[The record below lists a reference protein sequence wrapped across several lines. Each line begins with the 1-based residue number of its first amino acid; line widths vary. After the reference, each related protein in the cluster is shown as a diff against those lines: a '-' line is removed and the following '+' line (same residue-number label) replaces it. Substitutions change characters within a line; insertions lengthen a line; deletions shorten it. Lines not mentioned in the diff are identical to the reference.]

1 MTRHKKADIIVI
13 ISAVLVLLFAVWG
26 PEKIAKYKDRST
38 LNHIISETA
47 EDTNE
52 GYRYTLNENQK
63 LYILSKCLDGR
74 NVPESELSSMT
85 NMDSQGVDYEEIT
98 GTFAFVINRQGPS
111 DMEITSQE
119 IFDKCNEQL
128 AELKALG
135 VIPESVKDVSSEA
148 YSAEFYSAID
158 VLEPRNN
165 MSVWK
170 VSLLTDTR
178 NANKADRVIDA
189 YIDADSGKIYEFY
202 ARGNMTW
209 SDIDPDTVVEK
220 WSEYLGLYGMEEY
233 DSVNPLL
240 ESTPNYAKYRFPAGD
255 DDASTVVTLGFYE
268 GIDELYLKITK

>member
-1 MTRHKKADIIVI
+1 MRHKKTDIIVI
-13 ISAVLVLLFAVWG
+13 IAAVLVLMFAVWG
-26 PEKIAKYKDRST
+26 PEKIAKYKDKST

-74 NVPESELSSMT
+74 SIPESELSSMT
-85 NMDSQGVDYEEIT
+85 NMDSQGAGYEEIT

-111 DMEITSQE
+111 DMEITSEE
-119 IFDKCNEQL
+119 IFNKCNEQL
-128 AELKALG
+128 EELKELG
-135 VIPESVKDVSSEA
+135 VIPESVREVSSEA
-148 YSAEFYSAID
+148 YSAELYSAID

-209 SDIDPDTVVEK
+209 SDINPDKVVES

-240 ESTPNYAKYRFPAGD
+240 EATPNYVKYRFPAGEE
-255 DDASTVVTLGFYE
+255 ASTVVTLGFYD
-268 GIDELYLKITK
+268 GIDELFLKISK

>member
-1 MTRHKKADIIVI
+1 MTRQKKADIIVI
-13 ISAVLVLLFAVWG
+13 IAAICVLLFAVWG

-38 LNHIISETA
+38 LDHIISETV
-47 EDTNE
+47 EDTGE
-52 GYRYTLNENQK
+52 GYRYTLSENQK

-74 NVPESELSSMT
+74 SVPESELSSLT
-85 NMDSQGVDYEEIT
+85 DMDSQGAGYEEIT
-98 GTFAFVINRQGPS
+98 GTYAFVINRQGPS

-119 IFDKCNEQL
+119 IFNRCNEQL
-128 AELKALG
+128 AELKELG
-135 VIPESVKDVSSEA
+135 VIPESVKDVSSEL
-148 YSAEFYSAID
+148 YSAELYSAID

-202 ARGNMTW
+202 VRGNMEW
-209 SDIDPDTVVEK
+209 NDIDPDEVVGN
-220 WSEYLGLYGMEEY
+220 WSDYLGLYGMEAY

-240 ESTPNYAKYRFPAGD
+240 ESTPDYAKYRLPAG

-268 GIDELYLKITK
+268 GIINSYF

>member
-1 MTRHKKADIIVI
+1 MMRHKKADIIVI
-13 ISAVLVLLFAVWG
+13 IAAVLVLLFAVWG

-38 LNHIISETA
+38 LNQIISETA

-52 GYRYTLNENQK
+52 GYRYTLSENQK

-74 NVPESELSSMT
+74 NIPESELSSLT
-85 NMDSQGVDYEEIT
+85 NMDSQGDGYEEIT
-98 GTFAFVINRQGPS
+98 GTFAFVVNHQGPS
-111 DMEITSQE
+111 DMQITLEE
-119 IFDKCNEQL
+119 IFIKCNEQL
-128 AELKALG
+128 AELKELG
-135 VIPESVKDVSSEA
+135 VIPQSVKEVSSEA

-165 MSVWK
+165 LSVWK

-178 NANKADRVIDA
+178 NANKADRVIDV

-202 ARGNMTW
+202 ARGNMEW
-209 SDIDPDTVVEK
+209 GDIDPKEVVEN

-240 ESTPNYAKYRFPAGD
+240 ESTPNYAKYRFPAGEEV
-255 DDASTVVTLGFYE
+255 STIVTLGFYD
-268 GIDELYLKITK
+268 GIDELYLKISK